1 MIISHNLQ
9 AMNTNR
15 IVNANINA
23 HAKSTRKISSGYN
36 INVAVDN
43 PVGLAM
49 SETMRKQIRGL
60 MQGINNTKEGRSFV
74 QVADGAMDEIHT
86 MLQRM
91 NELSIKAVDGLCTP
105 EDRAALNAEL
115 DQLRTEIDRI
125 NDTTTFNT
133 LPVFEKHEAS
143 YYQIA
148 GNRQWNDN
156 QLHTIT
162 SSTNELN
169 IHLPDSYDPK
179 DYTLTVP
186 SGTYTTQE
194 LIDEIDNALS
204 KMDPPNPGFVF
215 EYTRDGY
222 CNLNFENA
230 QGQPT
235 KIASVDGSLAYL
247 IYDFKTGGS
256 PASLLGTSPF
266 ELDQYGNPRKLE
278 IEKGQNDELGFYAES
293 AEGVKYVS
301 ITIPDKYYTRDEM
314 IDEINRQLS
323 GIDDAKGITA
333 KPYGDTFIQITGGD
347 TVNITGLKGNMF
359 KFEPEPLTHTSVF
372 YDNAVYGSCT
382 KDNAYVTGWNH
393 AYKIKIY
400 KDTANKNDTLYFKL
414 NDNDVRTIKIP
425 DGEYTVSGLVDT
437 INKLIEDEGL
447 SDEIEAVYTGTRLN
461 LSSKIE
467 GDHSR
472 LNFSIGSDVDPADAA
487 VYNKTYETLF
497 LSTSGNP
504 YVTYNQPASITG
516 LPSLNGKIELTPEA
530 TLSFNIQYKDGSSKN
545 YTIGKEFIGG
555 EHTDLTSLINKLND
569 YVKNNPEINGTIE
582 FASSSDDKITINS
595 SADNIKNI
603 SFPAAPSSDGTIYR
617 NETYYKLFT
626 IVQSSSTGSV
636 SIGKTD
642 GSKKEQQGHPGF
654 YDVIPASIGAGSC
667 KLPVT
672 IDENNGQISLQLT
685 CRDLKTNAFIHQ
697 ETIAFN
703 LDPGSYNDI
712 GTLREEINKKLREK
726 GTAYTNC
733 INVTY
738 SGNELRFTF
747 TPPENETIPNGKW
760 GISLSRTS
768 AWNAI
773 LGTTET
779 LRHPSSQPARDYQL
793 NSYHQIT
800 NSIELSDQSGNNTLW
815 FSIDGNPNPYKLT
828 INGNCNSREDIF
840 NALQNAIDNSPLK
853 DIVEAHLNSGYLSL
867 SATGA
872 RVLSSNPKTGEES
885 TFYKEVLCKGVYT
898 IPYSQNQKGTC
909 DFNSSCIIGRKDLTT
924 ESIQI
929 MEGFNDTL
937 TFDITCPN
945 SSTPLEISITIPEKL
960 YHNGYELVEVLNKD
974 ETVRKQITQQLGEDS
989 DLDISFSIGG
999 YNTEVFNS
1007 IDPLALQITVDKKPG
1022 KEPEKGEY
1030 IIDGVRGNAAC
1041 FVFYKT
1047 ASLPSTTYITG
1058 TKDISEGI
1066 TFEPGKNVLTL
1077 SANSIP
1083 YQYTFPENK
1092 PYSAKE
1098 FVQELNRRFTEG
1110 DDNGNS
1116 APLRATLEDGVLKIW
1131 HKTVGANTITDI
1143 GGSGRSTIFFE
1154 EEGRDSQDPLILQ
1167 VGAEQRSTIEL
1178 PRIRVDSSSL
1188 SINSITLSQ
1197 PKYAE
1202 KAVEH
1207 IKSAIKILS
1216 AKRSNYGAMQNR
1228 LDHTINNN
1236 ENVADRVQA
1245 SESRIRDT
1253 DISSELIRY
1262 SNLNILLQAGH
1273 KMIAHSN
1280 NNINKLLTILQ

>member
-49 SETMRKQIRGL
+49 SETMRKQVRGL

-74 QVADGAMDEIHT
+74 QVADGAMDEIHA

-194 LIDEIDNALS
+194 LIDEIDDALS

-278 IEKGQNDELGFYAES
+278 IVKGQNDELGFYAES

-323 GIDDAKGITA
+323 RIDEAKGVTA

-347 TVNITGLKGNMF
+347 TINITGLKGNMF
-359 KFEPEPLTHTSVF
+359 KVEPQFPKYTSVF
-372 YDNAVYGSCT
+372 YDNEVYGSCN
-382 KDNAYVTGWNH
+382 KESAQITGYNH
-393 AYKIKIY
+393 THRIKIY
-400 KDTANKNDTLYFKL
+400 NDTANKNDTLYFKL
-414 NDNDVRTIKIP
+414 NGDTAADVRTITLP
-425 DGEYTVSGLVDT
+425 AGEYTVSELTDK
-437 INKLIEDEGL
+437 INERLEAEGL
-447 SDEIEAVYTGTRLN
+447 GDEVEAIYTN
-461 LSSKIE
+461 
-467 GDHSR
+467 SR
-472 LNFSIGSDVDPADAA
+472 LELASKKKGTNSKLTFTIDPTVDPADAKIYA
-487 VYNKTYETLF
+487 KTYETLF
-497 LSTSGNP
+497 LSRSGYPTTSG
-504 YVTYNQPASITG
+504 QPASITG
-516 LPSLNGKIELTPEA
+516 SAYLNGKIELAPDA
-530 TLSFNIQYKDGSSKN
+530 TLSFQVDGKR
-545 YTIGKEFIGG
+545 YTVGSDIIGG
-555 EHTDLTSLINKLND
+555 EHASLSSLINKLNNF
-569 YVKNNPEINGTIE
+569 VKNTPDLDGKIE
-582 FASSSDDKITINS
+582 FTSSGNRLTIISLTTDVKNITI
-595 SADNIKNI
+595 
-603 SFPAAPSSDGTIYR
+603 SDA
-617 NETYYKLFT
+617 NETYRKLFT
-626 IVQSSSTGSV
+626 STYTTMNGSF
-636 SIGKTD
+636 SGATW
-642 GSKKEQQGHPGF
+642 GSKEPEQGHPGV
-654 YDVIPASIGAGSC
+654 YITRPASINASPC
-667 KLPVT
+667 KLPAT
-672 IDENNGQISLQLT
+672 IDGNNNEISLTLYNAT
-685 CRDLKTNAFIHQ
+685 TNERQYITLH
-697 ETIAFN
+697 
-703 LDPGSYNDI
+703 LDPDTYNDI
-712 GTLREEINKKLREK
+712 GALKDQINKKLGES
-726 GTAYTNC
+726 GNSYTDH
-733 INVTY
+733 IKVTS
-738 SGNELRFTF
+738 SGNELKFIF
-747 TPPENETIPNGKW
+747 TPPEDNTVSDGDW
-760 GISLSRTS
+760 SISLSQAS

-773 LGTTET
+773 FGTREVTSGPT
-779 LRHPSSQPARDYQL
+779 VRPAGDAQMISRYPA
-793 NSYHQIT
+793 T
-800 NSIELSDQSGNNTLW
+800 NSIVLNNQSQNNQLHLEAGGI
-815 FSIDGNPNPYKLT
+815 SCNLV
-828 INGNCNSREDIF
+828 INGTCNSRTDIL
-840 NALQNAIDNSPLK
+840 NALQYAIAHSPLNG
-853 DIVEAHLNSGYLSL
+853 IVEASLLYGQQLCLTAKSSSLVASG
-867 SATGA
+867 
-872 RVLSSNPKTGEES
+872 
-885 TFYKEVLCKGVYT
+885 TFYDEVLCKGVAGTPNSYRGT
-898 IPYSQNQKGTC
+898 GTC
-909 DFNSSCIIGRKDLTT
+909 DYKPTCVIGRTDLTT
-924 ESIQI
+924 KPIQI
-929 MEGFNDTL
+929 TEGLNDTL
-937 TFDITCPN
+937 TFDITYNKDIN
-945 SSTPLEISITIPEKL
+945 STEEEFESFVKTINVTIPEKI
-960 YHNGYELVEVLNKD
+960 YHNGYELAEVLNKD
-974 ETVRKQITQQLGEDS
+974 ETIRDQIMQQLGEDS
-989 DLDISFSIGG
+989 DFDISFSIGG
-999 YNTEVFNS
+999 YDTEVFNS
-1007 IDPLALQITVDKKPG
+1007 IDPFALQITIDTKKG
-1022 KEPEKGEY
+1022 KEPGEGEY

-1098 FVQELNRRFTEG
+1098 FIQELNRRFTEG
-1110 DDNGNS
+1110 DDNGNA
-1116 APLRATLEDGVLKIW
+1116 APLRATLENGVLKIW

-1202 KAVEH
+1202 KAIEH

-1236 ENVADRVQA
+1236 ENVVDRVQA